1 MKIEISE
8 VFVTR
13 TDAITLDQ
21 IPAPVG
27 IAALEPRVAPVG
39 PNTKCRPVGLYT
51 TFYNFLS
58 LKLKEVMGD
67 TEPSKT

>member
-27 IAALEPRVAPVG
+27 IAALETRVAPLG
-39 PNTKCRPVGLYT
+39 TNIKCRPVRLRT
-51 TFYNFLS
+51 TFYGFLS
-58 LKLKEVMGD
+58 LKLKDVMGA